1 MESGMDLWMK
11 IYNFTR
17 MPLTPLYGGFPVKL
31 TTHIGDPIY
40 PRDFATLGE
49 FRNAVLKTM
58 EAMIQVK
65 RYFLQVL
72 LILSFA
78 SYQQHQHLPGDIVR
92 GITERLIDSEN
103 EDETSEE
110 EEPEN
115 LTKLLQNSQIEV
127 PEKATV
133 KFDDSDYGGSNDGL
147 AACEDTLENIPVRL
161 PNGKLVLTAIN

>member
-65 RYFLQVL
+65 IFL
-72 LILSFA
+72 
-78 SYQQHQHLPGDIVR
+78 
-92 GITERLIDSEN
+92 
-103 EDETSEE
+103 
-110 EEPEN
+110 
-115 LTKLLQNSQIEV
+115 K
-127 PEKATV
+127 
-133 KFDDSDYGGSNDGL
+133 KF
-147 AACEDTLENIPVRL
+147 C
-161 PNGKLVLTAIN
+161 